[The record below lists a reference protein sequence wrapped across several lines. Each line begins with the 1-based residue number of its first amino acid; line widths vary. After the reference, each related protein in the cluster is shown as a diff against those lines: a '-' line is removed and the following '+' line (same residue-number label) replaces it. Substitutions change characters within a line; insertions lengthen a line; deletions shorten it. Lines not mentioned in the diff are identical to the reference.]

1 MASAANAAVGTTVV
15 ATVNC
20 PAGKLLLGG
29 GGTVTTSNGANVQR
43 VMLQSSAPL
52 DADTWRV
59 VGVVL
64 TALTGNQTMTVQ
76 PIAICT
82 T

>member
-1 MASAANAAVGTTVV
+1 MTVVTTVD
-15 ATVNC
+15 C

-29 GGTVTTSNGANVQR
+29 GGTVTTSNGASLNRVAVQA
-43 VMLQSSAPL
+43 SAPL

-59 VGVVL
+59 VGIVL
-64 TALTGNQTMTVQ
+64 TTLTGSQTMTVQ
-76 PIAICT
+76 AKAICT